1 MQIRKYIDKI
11 GEKKSPEDMQE
22 LGDMLADII
31 YMTKESHPEIYE
43 KYKMK
48 LYVMAYGKVL
58 TEDMAKDIVHNMK
71 PSGEHWSIDQT
82 NEVKKQY
89 GLNNIS
95 DVDFYAVMNMAWND
109 YKDVFGDDLETYVK
123 YSKAF
128 IEDEDAKKGKVF
140 IYFTKIP
147 E

>member
-1 MQIRKYIDKI
+1 MKIREYIKKI
-11 GEKKSPEDMQE
+11 GENKKIEDMQE

-31 YMTKESHPEIYE
+31 YSTKESHHDLYE

-48 LYVMAYGKVL
+48 LYKMAYGEVL
-58 TEDMAKDIVHNMK
+58 TEDMAKDIVHEMK

-82 NEVKKQY
+82 SEVKKQY

-95 DVDFYAVMNMAWND
+95 DVDFYTVMNMAWND
-109 YKDVFGDDLETYVK
+109 YKDIFGDNLEMYVN

-147 E
+147 K

>member
-11 GEKKSPEDMQE
+11 GENKKPEDMQE
-22 LGDMLADII
+22 LGDMLAELI
-31 YMTKESHPEIYE
+31 YMTKESHPDIYE

-58 TEDMAKDIVHNMK
+58 TKDMAEDIVHKMK
-71 PSGEHWSIDQT
+71 PAGEHWNIETT
-82 NEVKKQY
+82 NSVKAQY

-95 DVDFYAVMNMAWND
+95 DVDFYIVMNMAWND
-109 YKDVFGDDLETYVK
+109 YKDIFGEELEMYVN

>member
-1 MQIRKYIDKI
+1 MKIREYIKKI
-11 GEKKSPEDMQE
+11 GENKKIEDME
-22 LGDMLADII
+22 KLGDMLADII
-31 YMTKESHPEIYE
+31 YETKESHPEIYE
-43 KYKMK
+43 KYKMC
-48 LYVMAYGKVL
+48 LYKMAYGEVL
-58 TEDMAKDIVHNMK
+58 SEDMAKDIVHEMK

-82 NEVKKQY
+82 SEVKKQY

-95 DVDFYAVMNMAWND
+95 DVDFYTVMNMAWND
-109 YKDVFGDDLETYVK
+109 YKNVFGDDLETYVK

-147 E
+147 K

>member
-1 MQIRKYIDKI
+1 MKIKKYIEKI
-11 GEKKSPEDMQE
+11 GENKKIEDMQE
-22 LGDMLADII
+22 LGDMLADLI

-48 LYVMAYGKVL
+48 LYTMAYGEVL
-58 TEDMAKDIVHNMK
+58 TEDMAKDIVKEMQ
-71 PSGEHWSIDQT
+71 PSGEHWNIEQT
-82 NEVKKQY
+82 TEVKNQY
-89 GLNNIS
+89 GLNAIS
-95 DVDFYAVMNMAWND
+95 PVDFYVVMNMSWND
-109 YKDVFGDDLETYVK
+109 YREVFGDDLDMYVK

-147 E
+147 K

>member
-1 MQIRKYIDKI
+1 MKIRKYIEKI
-11 GEKKSPEDMQE
+11 GENKKIEDMQK

-31 YMTKESHPEIYE
+31 YSTKESHPEIYE
-43 KYKMK
+43 KYKME

-58 TEDMAKDIVHNMK
+58 TEEMAEDIVHKMK
-71 PSGEHWSIDQT
+71 PAGEHWSMEET
-82 NEVKKQY
+82 NSVKAQY

-95 DVDFYAVMNMAWND
+95 NVDFYTVMNMAWND
-109 YKDVFGDDLETYVK
+109 YKGVFGENLEMYVN

-140 IYFTKIP
+140 IYFTKIA